1 VDGWEIQLS
10 PVFLFGG
17 KHPMISRFSMV
28 FYGFSMVFDHPFGG
42 KNRISQLPQMSQV
55 NDDGHGVGART
66 D

>member
-1 VDGWEIQLS
+1 MDGWEIQLS

-28 FYGFSMVFDHPFGG
+28 FLWFSMVFDHPFGG
-42 KNRISQLPQMSQV
+42 KKLDFATSTDVTGERPR
-55 NDDGHGVGART
+55 ARCGCS